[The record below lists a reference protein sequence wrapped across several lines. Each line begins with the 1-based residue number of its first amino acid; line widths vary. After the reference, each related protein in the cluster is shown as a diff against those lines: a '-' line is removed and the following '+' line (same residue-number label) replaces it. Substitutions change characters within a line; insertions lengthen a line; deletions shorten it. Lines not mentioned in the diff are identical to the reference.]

1 MRGGNL
7 MSTNNYW
14 LTPLFYL
21 IGELGAT
28 VANCLA
34 AAQGFDPL
42 FRYAVMSFHNS
53 AGGRPGAMGPAG

>member
-42 FRYAVMSFHNS
+42 FRYAVDEF
-53 AGGRPGAMGPAG
+53 P